1 MGEGG
6 WMRNEMEWMRKD
18 GEMIWYLY
26 LNDKRQDLWFLG
38 KDQGESGN
46 ERGILW
52 KPDGSSRWKKG
63 LIVVMCR
70 GKHIQMRIRE
80 KKDLTVV
87 VYGGLE
93 LLVYYQRQEPKIVRK
108 QQ

>member
-1 MGEGG
+1 
-6 WMRNEMEWMRKD
+6 
-18 GEMIWYLY
+18 
-26 LNDKRQDLWFLG
+26 
-38 KDQGESGN
+38 
-46 ERGILW
+46 
-52 KPDGSSRWKKG
+52 
-63 LIVVMCR
+63 
-70 GKHIQMRIRE
+70 MRIRE